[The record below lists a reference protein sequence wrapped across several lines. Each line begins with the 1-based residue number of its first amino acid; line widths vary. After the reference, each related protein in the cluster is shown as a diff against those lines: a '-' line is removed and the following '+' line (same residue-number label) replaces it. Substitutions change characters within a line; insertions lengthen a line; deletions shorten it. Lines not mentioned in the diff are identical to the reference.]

1 MRTTIKVCLLFHKC
15 VNSVK
20 PAGIDGHFPVCL
32 PSAAPWAIGLGPFDF
47 ENRMRLH
54 GLGERIGR
62 FRFEDP
68 TARLRCPRR
77 PARRQMSRNGE
88 ARSGGNWRFVRWSGR
103 TCPGQRSG
111 GKTSIRQP
119 DHSPQK
125 PGRFTPRSGR
135 ASGENGIGQ
144 GRRRRLVG
152 HFQTV
157 AGLRRLGKGHR
168 SARCLVCRRAGE

>member
-20 PAGIDGHFPVCL
+20 PAEIDGHFPDCL
-32 PSAAPWAIGLGPFDF
+32 PSAAPWAIGLGAFDF
-47 ENRMRLH
+47 ENRVRLH
-54 GLGERIGR
+54 GLGERIDWL
-62 FRFEDP
+62 RFEDP
-68 TARLRCPRR
+68 TARVRSSYWPTRRKPPRNR
-77 PARRQMSRNGE
+77 E
-88 ARSGGNWRFVRWSGR
+88 ARSGGNRRFVRWSAR

-125 PGRFTPRSGR
+125 PGRFTLRPGR

-144 GRRRRLVG
+144 GCRGRLVG

-157 AGLRRLGKGHR
+157 AGLRRFGEGHR
-168 SARCLVCRRAGE
+168 SARCLVCGRVGE